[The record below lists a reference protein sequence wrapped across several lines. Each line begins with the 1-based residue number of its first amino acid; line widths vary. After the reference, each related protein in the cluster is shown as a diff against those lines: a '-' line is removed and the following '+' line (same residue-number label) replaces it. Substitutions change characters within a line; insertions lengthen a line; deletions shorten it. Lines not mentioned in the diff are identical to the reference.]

1 MGFGSFSNPYREN
14 PFAGRIVNVHWPQGT
29 GSTDTMEVVNGTLTV
44 HTGSLLFYHYDSS
57 RGLYVGAENPSSS
70 TTTLT
75 YSIDVQQIYNIVT
88 GLYES
93 TSASGTLAPGQ
104 TFLIAVWQL
113 DQMYLVPGTPDIYF
127 ERLSSSSST
136 GVYIHGLIDI
146 TASATLP
153 PP

>member
-1 MGFGSFSNPYREN
+1 MGFGSYDDPYWEPPFSK
-14 PFAGRIVNVHWPQGT
+14 IVNVHWPQPGG

-57 RGLYVGAENPSSS
+57 RGLYVGAGNPSSS

-75 YSIDVQQIYNIVT
+75 YSIDVQQIYTVVT